1 MHRCCA
7 DVVEAARKL
16 YQQILK
22 NFKKNDNENFDSE
35 ERVALSQSADRT
47 PESVD
52 DESSS
57 AARLSR
63 RSSVLVDLV
72 SLFRRSSS
80 STVKAIRLP
89 GQVTEANDG
98 NEEEGDEDPKQ
109 MSKGWVLETIRQKKE
124 AIVRLRSQPWSM
136 KRKRRAL
143 KVARRYLKRQ
153 QSKVSRWHLYK
164 VEAIRRWTIF
174 GRWCSNMK
182 IYLIPWEAKIK
193 TIESHYG
200 SVVSSYFTFLRWV
213 LSVNI
218 TMTIIMM
225 LFVTIPEVVKF
236 VHEDYVQWLADS
248 RGGPER
254 FNRTYHIKVMKE
266 KDIPR
271 ADELNTVLDF
281 KGYFEYSLLFYGYYS
296 SETYFGDTVQ
306 YSVPVAYF
314 TVNLFILGYSFFVIL
329 RKMASNA
336 RQSKLAGGKA
346 EQYVFNWKLFAG
358 WDYSIGNSETAANVV
373 MANVNKFREIIAEY
387 NVNRSKKFDFLQF
400 TLRVLANILVFT
412 MHAGSVWAILAV
424 SQITT
429 KTSFI
434 QRNAVSITVS
444 FITLTFPNFFDLI
457 SKMERYHPRTALRL
471 QLGRV
476 LFLYILNY
484 YTLII
489 SLMFM
494 LNTMESQRNAGEHLV
509 PVVQYSDDPRRV
521 PLYNSS
527 SYQINKQRTSRQVV
541 FDFPSVASSLFNRSK
556 FNDIPTTPLP
566 GKPWTTVF
574 PNFGPFGITN
584 PKAVVTENRR
594 GIMNASTFVAYPI
607 GNTDWTKNISSKPT
621 LLNYSTTVQ
630 VVSSAARLS
639 TDWYEECWENL
650 IGEEITKL
658 VTTDLV
664 MTVASILVIDFLR
677 ALWVRY
683 TNIWWFWNLETT
695 FPEYGE
701 FKVAENVL
709 HLVNN
714 QGMIWLGLFFVPMLP
729 AINNIKL
736 IILMYVRGWAVMTCN
751 VPARQIFRASRSSNF
766 YLMLLLLMLFLCT
779 LPVGYVI
786 ASKKPSKICG
796 PFGSQE
802 RFYSIIVQLLDR
814 NLTKGLVDAIRYMIS
829 PGIVIP
835 VLLLLLLTI
844 YFLFALVRGLRE
856 ANTDLTKQLLHER
869 TEEKKRIFELA
880 GGGKKRPSHNA
891 SRLFAGKSHESSSP
905 PSKNGN
911 TDDEF
916 SSDRSYK
923 RSNKDLHSYVPSLK
937 SVSEVERSESDEEE
951 LEQKQVTCQCQQQQ
965 KEEEKLEVFE
975 GKRSWKEKIMTWL
988 GLNEK
993 LDRATKHQSRHRHG
1007 DVEGGNDSPISAKKS
1022 NTEAGTSDDQRSMT
1036 SITESCVYTS
1046 PSLHECASA
1055 LEGNCNSRLSPYK
1068 TIGDDES
1075 EAESNLSVPFA
1086 IEKSVCQLQSQ
1097 QMGNEKVL
1105 HEHEQKH
1112 DSETFTTNE
1121 LFQKTMKEVDSRK
1134 YTLNDVSDPR
1144 FSYADPY
1151 SSYANAMMSPL
1162 MEMQILSPAYS
1173 EKKMEEEDEF
1183 DRVTEKTRLLEE
1195 HERRNKHE
1203 RSSQHEEERCGNLKL
1218 HEKQKLK
1225 RNEIIQESKP
1235 NDTNIFDHRPQ
1246 AERQSTEE
1254 VSRKELKRSNRSSP
1268 LNKASP
1274 QIKLGRV
1281 EARIFLREVK
1291 PKLYDLKAGQRSQM
1305 VSDSESRMLFTD
1317 EDPKLYYTDSE
1328 CVATSHAKYV
1338 QRPKKPIHYAIP
1350 YYARMSNA
1358 QESVETDALL
1368 QQFLMRVNISED
1380 PSRTLPDCSVHQRSP
1395 PPLPSASSTV
1405 GTETQLPVHKIQP
1418 ALGQRQLSPSET
1430 SRIHCKH
1437 TLV

>member
-1 MHRCCA
+1 MHRYCL
-7 DVVEAARKL
+7 EALQACRKL
-16 YQQILK
+16 CQRT
-22 NFKKNDNENFDSE
+22 FKKFTSTGEEISDSD
-35 ERVALSQSADRT
+35 ERTALSQSTDRP

-52 DESSS
+52 DDSSS

-63 RSSVLVDLV
+63 RSSLLVDLI
-72 SLFRRSSS
+72 SLFQRSPPSS
-80 STVKAIRLP
+80 AKPIRLP
-89 GQVTEANDG
+89 GQSAETQDE
-98 NEEEGDEDPKQ
+98 NEEEEEEDPKQ
-109 MSKGWVLETIRQKKE
+109 TSKGWVLETIRQKKE
-124 AIVRLRSQPWSM
+124 AIIRLRSQPWSM

-164 VEAIRRWTIF
+164 VEATRQWTAF

-200 SVVSSYFTFLRWV
+200 SVVSSYFTFLRWI

-225 LFVTIPEVVKF
+225 LFVTIPE
-236 VHEDYVQWLADS
+236 WLADS
-248 RGGPER
+248 RGDPER
-254 FNRTYHIKVMKE
+254 YNRTYHIKVMKE
-266 KDIPR
+266 KDILR
-271 ADELNTVLDF
+271 ADELNTILDF

-314 TVNLFILGYSFFVIL
+314 TVNLFILGYSFFIIL
-329 RKMASNA
+329 QKMASNA
-336 RQSKLAGGKA
+336 RQSKLAGGRA
-346 EQYVFNWKLFAG
+346 EQYVFNWKLFTG
-358 WDYSIGNSETAANVV
+358 WDYSIGNAETSANFV
-373 MANVNKFREIIAEY
+373 MANEIIAEY
-387 NVNRSKKFDFLQF
+387 NVNRAKKFDFLQF

-412 MHAGSVWAILAV
+412 MQAGSVWAILA
-424 SQITT
+424 
-429 KTSFI
+429 
-434 QRNAVSITVS
+434 NAVSITVS

-494 LNTMESQRNAGEHLV
+494 LNTMESQRNVGERLI
-509 PVVQYSDDPRRV
+509 PVTQYSYHSLNKAPT
-521 PLYNSS
+521 YNT
-527 SYQINKQRTSRQVV
+527 SYHQFVKQRSGRQVV
-541 FDFPSVASSLFNRSK
+541 FNFPSVASSLFNHSK
-556 FNDIPTTPLP
+556 FGDVITTPSP

-574 PNFGPFGITN
+574 PNFGPLGITN

-607 GNTDWTKNISSKPT
+607 GNTDWTRNISAKPT
-621 LLNYSTTVQ
+621 FLNYSTTVQ
-630 VVSSAARLS
+630 ASAARLS

-664 MTVASILVIDFLR
+664 MTIASILVIDFFR

-683 TNIWWFWNLETT
+683 TNVWWFWNLETT

-736 IILMYVRGWAVMTCN
+736 IILMYIRGWAVMTCN

-802 RFYSIIVQLLDR
+802 RFYSVIVQLLDR

-880 GGGKKRPSHNA
+880 GGRKRSASNNNEIQHPSLTASKSNDSVNA
-891 SRLFAGKSHESSSP
+891 TNKI
-905 PSKNGN
+905 GN
-911 TDDEF
+911 IMGDEI
-916 SSDRSYK
+916 SSDKSYK
-923 RSNKDLHSYVPSLK
+923 RSNKDLRSYVPSLK
-937 SVSEVERSESDEEE
+937 SVSEAEHSESDEEE
-951 LEQKQVTCQCQQQQ
+951 P
-965 KEEEKLEVFE
+965 EEKLKQQEDEKSEIV
-975 GKRSWKEKIMTWL
+975 GMKRSWKQRIVAWF
-988 GLNEK
+988 GLNKKRNKPRK
-993 LDRATKHQSRHRHG
+993 LRLRYDHNDIETGNGSFLSGKISTTKL
-1007 DVEGGNDSPISAKKS
+1007 A
-1022 NTEAGTSDDQRSMT
+1022 TSDDQRSMI
-1036 SITESCVYTS
+1036 SITESCLHSS
-1046 PSLHECASA
+1046 PSSEKL
-1055 LEGNCNSRLSPYK
+1055 
-1068 TIGDDES
+1068 IGEDES
-1075 EAESNLSVPFA
+1075 EIRSDESVSPITKNIIKQYRKQMISRQAFGVRETLLEPTNHDGR
-1086 IEKSVCQLQSQ
+1086 SQ
-1097 QMGNEKVL
+1097 QQNDNSFGCSDPF
-1105 HEHEQKH
+1105 HEL
-1112 DSETFTTNE
+1112 SE
-1121 LFQKTMKEVDSRK
+1121 EVK
-1134 YTLNDVSDPR
+1134 NPEYTSSVMLDPR

-1162 MEMQILSPAYS
+1162 MEMQLLSPAAYPSS
-1173 EKKMEEEDEF
+1173 EIETGNEF
-1183 DRVTEKTRLLEE
+1183 DGVNAATQHLKGDNRK
-1195 HERRNKHE
+1195 NKHE
-1203 RSSQHEEERCGNLKL
+1203 KRMRRKSDVEVKES
-1218 HEKQKLK
+1218 K
-1225 RNEIIQESKP
+1225 RNDADVIVHPEMPIPATHIERKKEM
-1235 NDTNIFDHRPQ
+1235 NDG
-1246 AERQSTEE
+1246 
-1254 VSRKELKRSNRSSP
+1254 SRSLVMNRIG
-1268 LNKASP
+1268 P
-1274 QIKLGRV
+1274 QIKMGKV
-1281 EARIFLREVK
+1281 EARVFLRETK
-1291 PKLYDLKAGQRSQM
+1291 PKSHRSEAAKRPQIS
-1305 VSDSESRMLFTD
+1305 SDSESRVIVAG
-1317 EDPKLYYTDSE
+1317 EDPRLYYTDSE
-1328 CVATSHAKYV
+1328 CITSHGKHSK
-1338 QRPKKPIHYAIP
+1338 QHKKPVHYAVP
-1350 YYARMSNA
+1350 YYARIQNT
-1358 QESVETDALL
+1358 QEAIQTEASV
-1368 QQFLMRVNISED
+1368 QQFLMRVNISE
-1380 PSRTLPDCSVHQRSP
+1380 SRSDTLPDCSQLLQPSP
-1395 PPLPSASSTV
+1395 FSTSTHRGYEPQSAMNKPQHILSERQLPSSEAS
-1405 GTETQLPVHKIQP
+1405 P
-1418 ALGQRQLSPSET
+1418 
-1430 SRIHCKH
+1430 IHCKH

>member
-1 MHRCCA
+1 MHRCCSGA
-7 DVVEAARKL
+7 LQIGRKL
-16 YQQILK
+16 CRQALK
-22 NFKKNDNENFDSE
+22 KFRNDDEEISDSD
-35 ERVALSQSADRT
+35 ERAAFTQSVDRI

-57 AARLSR
+57 AVRLSR
-63 RSSVLVDLV
+63 RSSLLVDLI
-72 SLFRRSSS
+72 SLFQRSSS
-80 STVKAIRLP
+80 NIVKPIRFP
-89 GQVTEANDG
+89 GQLSEIQDENEA
-98 NEEEGDEDPKQ
+98 EEEDPKQ

-136 KRKRRAL
+136 KRKRRTL

-164 VEAIRRWTIF
+164 VEAVRQWTAF

-200 SVVSSYFTFLRWV
+200 SVVSSYFTFLRWI

-225 LFVTIPEVVKF
+225 LFVTIPE
-236 VHEDYVQWLADS
+236 WLADS
-248 RGGPER
+248 RGDPER

-271 ADELNTVLDF
+271 ADELNTILDF

-314 TVNLFILGYSFFVIL
+314 IVNLFILGYSFFIIL
-329 RKMASNA
+329 QKMASNA

-358 WDYSIGNSETAANVV
+358 WDYSIGNAETAANFV

-387 NVNRSKKFDFLQF
+387 NVNRTKKFDFFQF
-400 TLRVLANILVFT
+400 TLRVLANILIFT
-412 MHAGSVWAILAV
+412 MQAGSVWAILA
-424 SQITT
+424 
-429 KTSFI
+429 
-434 QRNAVSITVS
+434 NAVSITVS

-494 LNTMESQRNAGEHLV
+494 LNTMESQRNVGERLI
-509 PVVQYSDDPRRV
+509 PVEQYSDHHQNKAPT
-521 PLYNSS
+521 YNT
-527 SYQINKQRTSRQVV
+527 SYNQIIKQRSGRQVV
-541 FDFPSVASSLFNRSK
+541 FDFPSIASLIFNRSK
-556 FNDIPTTPLP
+556 FSDIPTTPP
-566 GKPWTTVF
+566 SGKSWTTVF
-574 PNFGPFGITN
+574 PNFGPLGITN

-594 GIMNASTFVAYPI
+594 SAMNASTFVAYPI
-607 GNTDWTKNISSKPT
+607 GNTDWTKNISAKPT
-621 LLNYSTTVQ
+621 FLNYSTTVQ
-630 VVSSAARLS
+630 AVLSAARLS

-664 MTVASILVIDFLR
+664 MTIGSILVIDFFR

-736 IILMYVRGWAVMTCN
+736 IILMYIRGWAVMTCN

-802 RFYSIIVQLLDR
+802 RFYSVIVQLLDR

-880 GGGKKRPSHNA
+880 GGKKRITSNNTEVPRPFPHNN
-891 SRLFAGKSHESSSP
+891 KSSDITSAAN
-905 PSKNGN
+905 KINN
-911 TDDEF
+911 ITDDEILP
-916 SSDRSYK
+916 DKSYK
-923 RSNKDLHSYVPSLK
+923 RSFIPSLK
-937 SVSEVERSESDEEE
+937 SVSEAENSESDEEE
-951 LEQKQVTCQCQQQQ
+951 PEQKLTQQQEDKNFEIVDVKRGWKQ
-965 KEEEKLEVFE
+965 K
-975 GKRSWKEKIMTWL
+975 ITTWL
-988 GLNEK
+988 GLNK
-993 LDRATKHQSRHRHG
+993 KPNRSRKSRLRYDHN
-1007 DVEGGNDSPISAKKS
+1007 DIEAGNESLISGKKS
-1022 NTEAGTSDDQRSMT
+1022 PTKSATSDDQRSMA
-1036 SITESCVYTS
+1036 SITESCLHSS
-1046 PSLHECASA
+1046 PSSEKLIEEDENEIEIDQSILLTTKKSLCHSF
-1055 LEGNCNSRLSPYK
+1055 
-1068 TIGDDES
+1068 DDS
-1075 EAESNLSVPFA
+1075 FH
-1086 IEKSVCQLQSQ
+1086 KSS
-1097 QMGNEKVL
+1097 
-1105 HEHEQKH
+1105 
-1112 DSETFTTNE
+1112 
-1121 LFQKTMKEVDSRK
+1121 KEIDRK
-1134 YTLNDVSDPR
+1134 YGSSDLSDPR

-1162 MEMQILSPAYS
+1162 MEMQTLSSAIYS
-1173 EKKMEEEDEF
+1173 ENDMDAEDEF
-1183 DRVTEKTRLLEE
+1183 DEGTEAMQDLED
-1195 HERRNKHE
+1195 HNRKNKHE
-1203 RSSQHEEERCGNLKL
+1203 KINDGKDIYGKSDVRRIEQEETI
-1218 HEKQKLK
+1218 KQL
-1225 RNEIIQESKP
+1225 KP
-1235 NDTNIFDHRPQ
+1235 NGASIVVHPEIHIPAMISDTD
-1246 AERQSTEE
+1246 EE
-1254 VSRKELKRSNRSSP
+1254 HKKEMNEGNRS
-1268 LNKASP
+1268 LDVNKTSP
-1274 QIKLGRV
+1274 QIKLDKGEV
-1281 EARIFLREVK
+1281 RIFLRETG
-1291 PKLYDLKAGQRSQM
+1291 PKAHHSEAVQRPQTA
-1305 VSDSESRMLFTD
+1305 SDSESRMIVG
-1317 EDPKLYYTDSE
+1317 EDPRLYYTDSE
-1328 CVATSHAKYV
+1328 CVTSHGKHF
-1338 QRPKKPIHYAIP
+1338 QR
-1350 YYARMSNA
+1350 
-1358 QESVETDALL
+1358 
-1368 QQFLMRVNISED
+1368 QFLMRVNISED
-1380 PSRTLPDCSVHQRSP
+1380 RSSILPGRSLPHQS
-1395 PPLPSASSTV
+1395 SSSSTDHAHEAQFTT
-1405 GTETQLPVHKIQP
+1405 TEVQHTLHQPQLPP
-1418 ALGQRQLSPSET
+1418 GET
-1430 SRIHCKH
+1430 GRIHCKH

>member
-1 MHRCCA
+1 MGTG
-7 DVVEAARKL
+7 
-16 YQQILK
+16 
-22 NFKKNDNENFDSE
+22 NDTS
-35 ERVALSQSADRT
+35 
-47 PESVD
+47 
-52 DESSS
+52 
-57 AARLSR
+57 
-63 RSSVLVDLV
+63 
-72 SLFRRSSS
+72 
-80 STVKAIRLP
+80 
-89 GQVTEANDG
+89 
-98 NEEEGDEDPKQ
+98 
-109 MSKGWVLETIRQKKE
+109 KKE
-124 AIVRLRSQPWSM
+124 AIIRLRSQPWSM

-164 VEAIRRWTIF
+164 VEATRQWTAF

-200 SVVSSYFTFLRWV
+200 SVVSSYFTFLRWI

-225 LFVTIPEVVKF
+225 LFVTIPE
-236 VHEDYVQWLADS
+236 WLADS

-314 TVNLFILGYSFFVIL
+314 IVNLFILGYSFLLFYK
-329 RKMASNA
+329 RMFFRMASNA
-336 RQSKLAGGKA
+336 RQSKLSGGKA

-358 WDYSIGNSETAANVV
+358 WDYSIGNAETASNFV

-387 NVNRSKKFDFLQF
+387 NVNRTKKFDFLQF
-400 TLRVLANILVFT
+400 TLRVLANILVFA
-412 MHAGSVWAILAV
+412 MQAGSVWAILAV

-494 LNTMESQRNAGEHLV
+494 LNTMESQRNVGERLI
-509 PVVQYSDDPRRV
+509 PVAQYSSDYHHNKAPV
-521 PLYNSS
+521 YNT
-527 SYQINKQRTSRQVV
+527 SYNQFIKQRSGRQVV

-556 FNDIPTTPLP
+556 FIDIPTTPSP
-566 GKPWTTVF
+566 GKSWTTVF
-574 PNFGPFGITN
+574 PNFGPLGITN
-584 PKAVVTENRR
+584 PKAVVSENRR

-607 GNTDWTKNISSKPT
+607 
-621 LLNYSTTVQ
+621 
-630 VVSSAARLS
+630 AARLS

-664 MTVASILVIDFLR
+664 MTIASILVIDFFR

-736 IILMYVRGWAVMTCN
+736 IILMYIRGWAVMTCN

-802 RFYSIIVQLLDR
+802 RFYSVIVQLLDR

-880 GGGKKRPSHNA
+880 GGGKKRQISNNQEIQHSSLIA
-891 SRLFAGKSHESSSP
+891 SDSNNTTNKTNNILEDEILSDKSH
-905 PSKNGN
+905 
-911 TDDEF
+911 
-916 SSDRSYK
+916 K

-937 SVSEVERSESDEEE
+937 SVSEAEHSESEEE
-951 LEQKQVTCQCQQQQ
+951 EPEQKLKKHQ
-965 KEEEKLEVFE
+965 KDDEKNEMIEV
-975 GKRSWKEKIMTWL
+975 KRGWKQKIITWL
-988 GLNEK
+988 GLNK
-993 LDRATKHQSRHRHG
+993 NSNRARKNRLRYNQNDIES
-1007 DVEGGNDSPISAKKS
+1007 GNESFICARKSA
-1022 NTEAGTSDDQRSMT
+1022 TSDDQRSMT
-1036 SITESCVYTS
+1036 SITESCLHS
-1046 PSLHECASA
+1046 CPSSEKLIGEDDNEIKSNRNGFFTTKNNGKQIKKQMV
-1055 LEGNCNSRLSPYK
+1055 LE
-1068 TIGDDES
+1068 D
-1075 EAESNLSVPFA
+1075 LSVPQYHETLMEQTVSLIKPANDNDSHQIQDQQNQNHKSFA
-1086 IEKSVCQLQSQ
+1086 NDDSFHQS
-1097 QMGNEKVL
+1097 
-1105 HEHEQKH
+1105 
-1112 DSETFTTNE
+1112 S
-1121 LFQKTMKEVDSRK
+1121 KEVENREYDDTS
-1134 YTLNDVSDPR
+1134 NVSDPR

-1162 MEMQILSPAYS
+1162 MEMQTLSPTIYS
-1173 EKKMEEEDEF
+1173 ESEIEAEDEF
-1183 DRVTEKTRLLEE
+1183 NDITGTLKLEE
-1195 HERRNKHE
+1195 HNRND
-1203 RSSQHEEERCGNLKL
+1203 EENRYG
-1218 HEKQKLK
+1218 KLK
-1225 RNEIIQESKP
+1225 SDVRQKVGQDEIAQELKP
-1235 NDTNIFDHRPQ
+1235 NDTSIVVHPEIHISAATSDTN
-1246 AERQSTEE
+1246 TEC
-1254 VSRKELKRSNRSSP
+1254 KKKLNDGNRNLPMSKI
-1268 LNKASP
+1268 NP
-1274 QIKLGRV
+1274 QIKLGKV
-1281 EARIFLREVK
+1281 EARVFLHEAK
-1291 PKLYDLKAGQRSQM
+1291 PKWHNSEVLERPQLS
-1305 VSDSESRMLFTD
+1305 SDSESRMVVVD
-1317 EDPKLYYTDSE
+1317 DDPRLYYTDSE
-1328 CVATSHAKYV
+1328 CVTSHGKHF
-1338 QRPKKPIHYAIP
+1338 QRHKKPIHYAIP
-1350 YYARMSNA
+1350 YYARASNT
-1358 QESVETDALL
+1358 QEAVQTDTLL

-1380 PSRTLPDCSVHQRSP
+1380 RSGILPNR
-1395 PPLPSASSTV
+1395 PPLSHQSLPLSSLSTSKQHP
-1405 GTETQLPVHKIQP
+1405 THATQSTMNEVQHTLNR
-1418 ALGQRQLSPSET
+1418 RQLSPSET
-1430 SRIHCKH
+1430 TRIHCKH